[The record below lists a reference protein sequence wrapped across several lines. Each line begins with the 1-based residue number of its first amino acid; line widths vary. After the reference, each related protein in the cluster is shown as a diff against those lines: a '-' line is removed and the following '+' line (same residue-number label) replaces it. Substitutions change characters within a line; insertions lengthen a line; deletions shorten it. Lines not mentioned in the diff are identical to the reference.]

1 MAIDKPV
8 DVLCLA
14 KGHEEHAVPMS
25 LALSTEV
32 LEGNRVQYTAFRE
45 DAEDVLKRH
54 MMRNNIDDDIADI
67 QHIIFAEIPDHGR
80 RWKINYSKVKL
91 IEYPE

>member
-1 MAIDKPV
+1 MAIDNPV

-25 LALSTEV
+25 LALLTEV

-45 DAEDVLKRH
+45 DAEDKLKADLKN
-54 MMRNNIDDDIADI
+54 NNISDDTVQILYI
-67 QHIIFAEIPDHGR
+67 VFAEIPDKGR
-80 RWKINYSKVKL
+80 RWKVDYSTVEL